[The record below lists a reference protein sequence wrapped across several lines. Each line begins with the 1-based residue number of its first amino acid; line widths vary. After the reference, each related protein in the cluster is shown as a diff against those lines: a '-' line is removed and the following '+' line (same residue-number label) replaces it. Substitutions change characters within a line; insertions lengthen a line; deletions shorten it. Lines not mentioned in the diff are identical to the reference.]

1 MGRFPEYP
9 LTPVTPGGSH
19 MHRTK
24 IQTGTAPLDSESPQG
39 CSHQFVPGSP
49 AITYIGDKVLTL
61 KLNRERF
68 ETISQFFNSC
78 SGLSDHRIIA
88 SWRFCR
94 TCWRSQAGLVH
105 FVCQK

>member
-24 IQTGTAPLDSESPQG
+24 IQTGTAPSDSESPQG

-49 AITYIGDKVLTL
+49 ANPYIVALRLIL
-61 KLNRERF
+61 KLNRKSF
-68 ETISQFFNSC
+68 
-78 SGLSDHRIIA
+78 
-88 SWRFCR
+88 
-94 TCWRSQAGLVH
+94 
-105 FVCQK
+105 

>member
-49 AITYIGDKVLTL
+49 ANSYIGALRLIL
-61 KLNRERF
+61 KLNRKSF
-68 ETISQFFNSC
+68 
-78 SGLSDHRIIA
+78 
-88 SWRFCR
+88 
-94 TCWRSQAGLVH
+94 
-105 FVCQK
+105 